1 MQHLDFTKM
10 SGAGNDFVVLDAR
23 DGIGAQI
30 LAGDPHAFVR
40 DVCHRRFGV
49 GADGVLA
56 VDRATDARA
65 ADFRMRYFNADGGEA
80 EMCGNGA
87 RCLGRFALDR
97 GLGAGGRVRFETI
110 AGPHAAERAGE
121 EIRVAM
127 LPPRA
132 LRRDVRVRADGRD
145 VTGFSLDTGVPHYVA
160 FVDDVSAVDVVT
172 LGRALRRHESF
183 APAGTN
189 VDFVQRTTA
198 GLRVRTYERGVED
211 ETLACGTGLTA
222 SAIAGAL
229 AFDLPAPVT
238 LRAESGQ
245 DLRVGF
251 TRDGETF
258 RDVWLEGEA
267 RVVFTGAYAIRAE
280 WLAPQEARHV

>member
-1 MQHLDFTKM
+1 MQQLEFTKM

-23 DGIGAQI
+23 AGLGAQI

-56 VDRATDARA
+56 IDRATDARA

-97 GLGAGGRVRFETI
+97 GLGAEGRVRFETI

-127 LPPRA
+127 LPPRTI
-132 LRRDVRVRADGRD
+132 RRDVRVSAGGRE
-145 VTGFSLDTGVPHYVA
+145 VTGFSLNTGVPHYVT
-160 FVDDVSAVDVVT
+160 FVDDVDAVDVVT
-172 LGRALRRHESF
+172 LGRALRRHEAF
-183 APAGTN
+183 APAGAN
-189 VDFVQRTTA
+189 VDFAQRTAA

-222 SAIAGAL
+222 SAIAGAV

-238 LRAESGQ
+238 LRAQSGL

-251 TRDGETF
+251 TRDGDAF
-258 RDVWLEGEA
+258 RDVWLQGEA
-267 RVVFTGAYAIRAE
+267 RIVFIGTYAIQRE